1 MSVLTKTFVLLVII
15 LSIVMTA
22 GMVVFVNRTQN
33 FTTTDK
39 AQKAAIALKTAQIA
53 SLSAQNQLIGDE
65 RTQIQQAMQRQLDDA
80 HKTIEQ
86 LQGDLAKSGT
96 DLAQVNANLAQVTAA
111 QKSATDALT
120 VAQKTI
126 DTQGQTIA
134 DGRKNIDDLT
144 KKNAESSFA
153 VNDMTNKYEV
163 VNRQERDDREQI
175 AQLQSDAKRYQD
187 TLHKNGLS
195 ENTSR
200 TLTGEP
206 LVKVAGTV
214 RSVQNIGGVPYATIS
229 IGAADQITKG
239 MQLKVI
245 DPKQQDPFLGYL
257 IVDRVEP
264 NESFGHLTG
273 PRINSVRANE
283 AEVRSQ
289 L

>member
-15 LSIVMTA
+15 LAIIETA
-22 GMVVFVNRTQN
+22 GMVVYVNRSQN
-33 FTTTDK
+33 FVTADK
-39 AQKAAIALKTAQIA
+39 SQKAAIALQTAKIA
-53 SLSAQNQLIGDE
+53 SLTAENQLMGDQK
-65 RTQIQQAMQRQLDDA
+65 TQIQQAMQRQLDDA
-80 HKTIEQ
+80 NKKNDQ
-86 LQGDLAKSGT
+86 LQSQLADRDT
-96 DLAQVNANLAQVTAA
+96 QLAQVNANLAQVTAA

-134 DGRKNIDDLT
+134 DARKNLDDLA
-144 KKNAESSFA
+144 KKSAELSFA

-175 AQLQSDAKRYQD
+175 AQLQSDNKRYQD

-195 ENTSR
+195 EGSSR

-229 IGAADQITKG
+229 IGAADQVTKG

-264 NESFGHLTG
+264 NEAFGHLTG